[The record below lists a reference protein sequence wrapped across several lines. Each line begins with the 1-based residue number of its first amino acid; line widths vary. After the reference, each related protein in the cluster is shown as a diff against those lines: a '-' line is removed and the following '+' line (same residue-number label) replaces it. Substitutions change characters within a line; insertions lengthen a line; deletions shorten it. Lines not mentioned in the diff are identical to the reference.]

1 MSSPPS
7 HRSCS
12 HALCSHS
19 PCLTDLGWDS
29 DWASALAASAPAGE
43 PGRVARVDLGFC
55 TVLTAAGA
63 QRASA
68 ARGAPLAV
76 GDWVAL
82 IPCTGSSG
90 WSLTLLPR
98 RTALV
103 RRSAGQDP
111 HPQVLAAN
119 VDTVLVVV
127 ALGGRI
133 SPRLIDRYVAL
144 AWQSGVSPVVALTK
158 ADLASGDTIA
168 RVVHRMT
175 SAAPGVPVHAV
186 SARTGANLAAL
197 DGYLADARTVAL
209 LGPSGAG
216 KSTLVNRLAGTDV
229 ATREIRA
236 DGRGR
241 HTTTHRELVPL
252 PSGGVLVDTP
262 GLREVGLWQAEEGLQ
277 RAFSDI
283 TGLLADCRFTNCS
296 HTSEPGCA
304 LLAAVTDGR
313 VTRDRVASWQKLGR
327 ELDRLAARDD
337 PKLADRLR
345 AEQRRR
351 HREQA
356 QARKHWRKPTR

>member
-144 AWQSGVSPVVALTK
+144 AWQSGVSRSGRRERGSPPSST
-158 ADLASGDTIA
+158 ASRAQTWPRA
-168 RVVHRMT
+168 R
-175 SAAPGVPVHAV
+175 SAPTAV
-186 SARTGANLAAL
+186 EGTRRPTGSLSL
-197 DGYLADARTVAL
+197 CR
-209 LGPSGAG
+209 PAG
-216 KSTLVNRLAGTDV
+216 CSW
-229 ATREIRA
+229 
-236 DGRGR
+236 
-241 HTTTHRELVPL
+241 
-252 PSGGVLVDTP
+252 TP
-262 GLREVGLWQAEEGLQ
+262 
-277 RAFSDI
+277 RAFV
-283 TGLLADCRFTNCS
+283 R
-296 HTSEPGCA
+296 
-304 LLAAVTDGR
+304 
-313 VTRDRVASWQKLGR
+313 
-327 ELDRLAARDD
+327 
-337 PKLADRLR
+337 
-345 AEQRRR
+345 
-351 HREQA
+351 
-356 QARKHWRKPTR
+356 

>member
-1 MSSPPS
+1 
-7 HRSCS
+7 
-12 HALCSHS
+12 
-19 PCLTDLGWDS
+19 
-29 DWASALAASAPAGE
+29 
-43 PGRVARVDLGFC
+43 
-55 TVLTAAGA
+55 
-63 QRASA
+63 
-68 ARGAPLAV
+68 V

-82 IPCTGSSG
+82 IPCPGAGG

-98 RTALV
+98 RTAIV

-111 HPQVLAAN
+111 HPQILAAN
-119 VDTVLVVV
+119 VDTLLVLVS
-127 ALGGRI
+127 LGGRI

-144 AWQSGVSPVVALTK
+144 AWQSGVSPVVCLTK
-158 ADLASGDTIA
+158 ADLASGDTVA
-168 RVVHRMT
+168 RVMHRMA

-197 DGYLADARTVAL
+197 DGYLGNASTVAL

-216 KSTLVNRLAGTDV
+216 KSTLVNRLAGTDL

-252 PSGGVLVDTP
+252 PAGAVLVDTP
-262 GLREVGLWQAEEGLQ
+262 GLREVGLWQADEGLE

-304 LLAAVTDGR
+304 LLAAMRDGR
-313 VTRDRVASWQKLGR
+313 VAQDRVASWRKLGR

-345 AEQRRR
+345 AERRR
-351 HREQA
+351 SHREQA
-356 QARKHWRKPTR
+356 QARKHWRKPSR